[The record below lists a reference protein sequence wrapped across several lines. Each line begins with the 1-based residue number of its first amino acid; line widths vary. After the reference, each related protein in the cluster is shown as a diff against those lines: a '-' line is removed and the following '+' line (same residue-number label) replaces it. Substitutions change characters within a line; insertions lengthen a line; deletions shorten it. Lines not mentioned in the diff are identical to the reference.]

1 MADKKIT
8 ALTDLGSGIAS
19 ADLFHI
25 VDDPTGTPIN
35 KKISAANVFNHIP
48 TFVATN
54 SSEALTNTSTAVSVS
69 TAISTV
75 DSSGGAVTV
84 TLAAGVTGQLKTI
97 ICTTA
102 GNNITVTPA
111 ATVGSGTTVVLDA
124 AGESVQLLYTGTAWA
139 AVATSSFATNIATVI
154 Q

>member
-54 SSEALTNTSTAVSVS
+54 STEALTNTSTAVSVS

-111 ATVGSGTTVVLDA
+111 ATVGSGTTVTLDA

>member
-19 ADLFHI
+19 ADLFHV

-35 KKISAANVFNHIP
+35 KKISAANVFNYIP
-48 TFVATN
+48 TFIATN
-54 SSEALTNTSTAVSVS
+54 STESLTNSDSAASVS
-69 TAISTV
+69 TAVTLV
-75 DSSGGAVTV
+75 DSSGGAVALS
-84 TLAAGVTGQLKTI
+84 LAAGVTGQMKTF

-102 GNNITVTPA
+102 GNDIVITPA
-111 ATVGSGTTVVLDA
+111 ATVGSGTTITLNA
-124 AGESVQLLYTGTAWA
+124 AGETTTLMYTGSAWA
-139 AVATSSFATNIATVI
+139 AVATSSFASSIATVI